1 MKTYFDNGAVME
13 FSNKGPQGAG
23 YSIRIAK
30 DSFCYKSLNGKIDA
44 DVKFAEIGG
53 LDLTDY
59 CSQNAGYKVRLR
71 DLNMRDMGLPELEL
85 DTIPCD
91 NAHNIRES
99 KPLLIAFAASKLGAE
114 FPNNLFSLDAEL
126 GETPG
131 EQRICLSYGVIRGA
145 KHQVK
150 LADIK
155 RVKCVC
161 KGAQGELCVYTKAK
175 GGFFDMP
182 NMKLPINE
190 ITLPLL
196 EAAVTRN
203 SGKGIDFSKGR
214 GFDRKDSEYVII
226 RYMDSGFFVSRDGSA
241 LEPWQEI
248 AYHRIKAYNYDVDE
262 RWGIGDIAEQIRK
275 IREQSD
281 HTQEQT
287 NASPAS
293 RKAQVQQFVYLLE
306 QLKDK
311 KQKADTDRE
320 YL

>member
-1 MKTYFDNGAVME
+1 M
-13 FSNKGPQGAG
+13 
-23 YSIRIAK
+23 
-30 DSFCYKSLNGKIDA
+30 
-44 DVKFAEIGG
+44 
-53 LDLTDY
+53 
-59 CSQNAGYKVRLR
+59 
-71 DLNMRDMGLPELEL
+71 
-85 DTIPCD
+85 
-91 NAHNIRES
+91 
-99 KPLLIAFAASKLGAE
+99 
-114 FPNNLFSLDAEL
+114 
-126 GETPG
+126 
-131 EQRICLSYGVIRGA
+131 
-145 KHQVK
+145 K

-155 RVKCVC
+155 RVKCVS

-203 SGKGIDFSKGR
+203 TGKGIDFSKGR

-226 RYMDSGFFVSRDGSA
+226 RYMDSGFFVSRDGSV

-287 NASPAS
+287 NATPAS
-293 RKAQVQQFVYLLE
+293 RKAQVQQFV
-306 QLKDK
+306 
-311 KQKADTDRE
+311 
-320 YL
+320 